1 MNTDETISNYS
12 FAQGVQM
19 LEKMVTRNGPI
30 FTLDQ
35 ILSTA
40 EYKDLSSS
48 QIRNRI
54 SKLAKSGWIK
64 ILKRGVYMATRS
76 LYSGSIS
83 PYGIAAALVQPMAIS
98 HWSAVAHHG
107 FTTQNPVMTQATTTR
122 KVKTPEMRNGQA
134 YAPRGRATWR
144 VNEMEFEF
152 IYTQPDHFWGFDKI
166 WIGEWCQINITD
178 RERTALDLI
187 ISTEIFGG
195 VGAAIEILEDALPE
209 LDTKKLI
216 DYAIRYN
223 VGSVIKRLGWILE
236 RLNTDPIILSPLKRY
251 KVEGLIL
258 LDSSGIKNNKSN
270 NQWNIIDNLKEG

>member
-1 MNTDETISNYS
+1 MSTNETPSNYS

-19 LEKMVTRNGPI
+19 LEKMVNRNGPI

-35 ILSTA
+35 ILSTI
-40 EYKDLSSS
+40 EYKELSSS

-64 ILKRGVYMATRS
+64 ILKRGAYMATRS

-83 PYGIAAALVQPMAIS
+83 PFGVAAALVQPMAIS

-152 IYTQPDHFWGFDKI
+152 IYTQPEHFWGFDKI
-166 WIGEWCQINITD
+166 WVGEWYQINITD
-178 RERTALDLI
+178 KERTVLDLLV
-187 ISTEIFGG
+187 SPDIFGG
-195 VGAAIEILEDALPE
+195 VGAAIEIFEEALPE
-209 LDTKKLI
+209 LDIKKI
-216 DYAIRYN
+216 VDYAIRYD
-223 VGSVIKRLGWILE
+223 VGAVIKRLGWILE
-236 RLNTDPIILSPLKRY
+236 RLNTDPLIYSPLLKY

-258 LDSSGIKNNKSN
+258 LDSSGTKNNKSN
-270 NQWNIIDNLKEG
+270 NQWNVIDNLKRG